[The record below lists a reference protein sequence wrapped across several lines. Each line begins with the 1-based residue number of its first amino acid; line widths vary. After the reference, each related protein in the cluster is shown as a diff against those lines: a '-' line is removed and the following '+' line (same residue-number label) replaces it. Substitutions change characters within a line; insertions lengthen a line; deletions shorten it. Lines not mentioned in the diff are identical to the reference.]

1 MGKMREKADW
11 AIKAERRS
19 EARKKSR
26 KREEKTLKIRVVKGT
41 PSPFPRLDPV
51 LFFLVAP
58 TTHNGERKNQ
68 RELFTFSLKLKGKQ
82 NQLELVFPVQLHES
96 RR

>member
-1 MGKMREKADW
+1 MREKADW

-26 KREEKTLKIRVVKGT
+26 KGEEKTLKIRVVKGT

-51 LFFLVAP
+51 VFFLVAP
-58 TTHNGERKNQ
+58 TTHNGEKEPKRAVYLLTKA
-68 RELFTFSLKLKGKQ
+68 
-82 NQLELVFPVQLHES
+82 
-96 RR
+96 